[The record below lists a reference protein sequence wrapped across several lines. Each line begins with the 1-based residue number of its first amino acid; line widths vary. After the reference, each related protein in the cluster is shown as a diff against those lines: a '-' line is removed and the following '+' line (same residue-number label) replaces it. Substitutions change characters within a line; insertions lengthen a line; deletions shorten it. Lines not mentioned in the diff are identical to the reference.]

1 MRRVLKRGKMIRK
14 KNQLQMKAPV
24 GINFLKIAKD
34 LLKKMGSIKKVIKY
48 IKNLNIF
55 YINICVG
62 GYSIILFFRDREKVM
77 FKKLKILVK
86 NFFSLIFFGTF
97 FLCIFSFNLPF
108 FSKKKTKMHYININ
122 TCVIIYS
129 FFYIFMF
136 FIQNRIFF

>member
-1 MRRVLKRGKMIRK
+1 MMRRVLKRGKMIRK
-14 KNQLQMKAPV
+14 KNQLPMKAPV

-34 LLKKMGSIKKVIKY
+34 LLKKMGSYKKVIKY

-86 NFFSLIFFGTF
+86 KFFSLIFSVLF

-108 FSKKKTKMHYININ
+108 FQKKKQK
-122 TCVIIYS
+122 CII
-129 FFYIFMF
+129 
-136 FIQNRIFF
+136 